1 MLTTLFKTLFP
12 ASTGLE
18 LINLDVTDQ
27 QATIHPTSTHPNTHC
42 PSCHTISSSLHSR
55 YERLATDLPWSGIP
69 VLLRLAVRRFRC
81 REPTCTYQVLTE
93 RLPDVL
99 HPFARHTNRFKKL
112 LEHVALTA
120 GGELG
125 HRLLEP
131 LGCSVD
137 LLRKS

>member
-81 REPTCTYQVLTE
+81 REHTCTYQVLTE
-93 RLPDVL
+93 
-99 HPFARHTNRFKKL
+99 HC
-112 LEHVALTA
+112 LTFSIRSLA
-120 GGELG
+120 TPTASKNSLNTS
-125 HRLLEP
+125 R
-131 LGCSVD
+131 
-137 LLRKS
+137 